1 MASTGA
7 ARISSSN
14 RREQI
19 LDVAMAL
26 FARQGFE
33 GTTTREIAEA
43 GRVNEAII
51 FRHFPTKEDLYWA
64 IIERKCQT
72 SGRRLIIQQ
81 NIGIGGDDHQVF
93 SAIAQAIL
101 RRKREDHYITRL
113 LWFAALERHE
123 LSQEFFRKYVAECYE
138 ALADHIRVR
147 ISQGG
152 FRGVDPLL
160 AARGFLGMVVYHYLI
175 QELFGGKKFKDFDA
189 KHVADTLTDIWL
201 SGMTTAVE
209 KTVPK
214 NGAAK
219 SVSNGRSKNGAAKS
233 ANGAHRAK
241 IKKFVSGLELTHKN

>member
-19 LDVAMAL
+19 LDVAMAF

-72 SGRRLIIQQ
+72 SSRWRVIQQ
-81 NIGIGGDDHQVF
+81 EIAIGGDDHQVF
-93 SAIAQAIL
+93 SAIAESIL
-101 RRKREDHYITRL
+101 RRKREDKHITRL
-113 LWFAALERHE
+113 LWFAALERHQ

-138 ALADHIRVR
+138 ALAEHIRVR
-147 ISQGG
+147 IGQGG
-152 FRGVDPLL
+152 FRRVDPLL

-175 QELFGGKKFKDFDA
+175 QELFGGKKFQDFDP

-201 SGMTTAVE
+201 RGMSTVAE

-214 NGAAK
+214 NGAASSASK
-219 SVSNGRSKNGAAKS
+219 GASKNGAAKP
-233 ANGAHRAK
+233 ANSAHRAK
-241 IKKFVSGLELTHKN
+241 VKKLVSAAQIESKN